1 MSWDDVPFVPCYDS
15 NGNVTR
21 YLDASGRTVAQYI
34 YDAFG
39 GTISASGLLAN
50 IFRVRY
56 STKYIDAEADLYY
69 YGYRFYSP
77 VLRRWL
83 TRDPIEER
91 GGLNLYA
98 FCGNNA
104 VGRFDR
110 LGQAHFEVR
119 ALRGLGMILPYS
131 CFAKI
136 IGVIPAVTLDFGL
149 ADKLNIEILHEH
161 LFYDDGTNVGYSKEG
176 LVTKESKAGYSRRD
190 EREYDDCIMKE
201 AQSRVSLPPYS
212 LIGWGRPKYNC
223 QDYADSLR
231 RMYDAIKDDPEVKCK
246 CKKGRP

>member
-56 STKYIDAEADLYY
+56 STKYIDSEADLYY

-98 FCGNNA
+98 FCGNDA
-104 VGRFDR
+104 VGRFD
-110 LGQAHFEVR
+110 QAHFEVR
-119 ALRGLGMILPYS
+119 KLSGAPDIIPYS
-131 CFAKI
+131 CFGAI
-136 IGVIPAVTLDFGL
+136 IGWGPALALDLGL
-149 ADKLNIEILHEH
+149 ADKWNIEILHEH
-161 LFYDDGTNVGYSKEG
+161 LFYDDGTNVGYGKSGKFKEDSKSG
-176 LVTKESKAGYSRRD
+176 YRTKD
-190 EREYDDCIMKE
+190 PTHYDDCIMKE
-201 AQSRVSLPPYS
+201 AEKLVTPPPYS
-212 LIGWGRPKYNC
+212 LIGWGSPKYNC
-223 QDYADSLR
+223 QDYAAALR
-231 RMYDAIKDDPEVKCK
+231 RKYDEIKDDPKIKCK
-246 CKKGRP
+246 CKKGK